1 MSTMVKKRK
10 SSEVSSMEA
19 VTFNE
24 LMMTLN
30 FYIARASDPRL
41 SGWEHNHYRKWIHDI
56 RKVLDQAGEWP
67 LHPESK

>member
-1 MSTMVKKRK
+1 MSTTVKKRK
-10 SSEVSSMEA
+10 ISEVSSMEA

-41 SGWEHNHYRKWIHDI
+41 SGWEHNHYRKWLHELQDLI
-56 RKVLDQAGEWP
+56 KEAAKLP
-67 LHPESK
+67 LHKE

>member
-1 MSTMVKKRK
+1 MNTTVKKRK
-10 SSEVSSMEA
+10 NSEVSSMEA

-41 SGWEHNHYRKWIHDI
+41 SCWEHNHYRKWIKQI
-56 RKVLDQAGEWP
+56 NKLIEPAANLP
-67 LHPESK
+67 LHKT